1 MRKLT
6 YIIILALSVIAKSC
20 KDNAGKDLR
29 TITVSIEPLRF
40 LTEQIAGNR
49 FNVTVLVRPGGS
61 PETYE
66 PTAKQLTELAHSDLY
81 VKGGDLGFERTW
93 LKRIMQNAPHTIIV
107 DASEGIQRE
116 LSING
121 IPDTHVW
128 MSASNAITMANNIY
142 NKLVEIDN
150 KDSAFFKGNLLAL
163 TERLRAVDT
172 TVRGNITRDK
182 TKAFIIYHPALTY
195 FARDYSL
202 VQIPIEEEGRE
213 PSAAQLKDVISKG
226 KEENVKV
233 MFVQKEFA
241 NRNIDIIK
249 KSLNVKAVRINP
261 LSYHIDKEMMKISK
275 LLK

>member
-1 MRKLT
+1 MVTKDE
-6 YIIILALSVIAKSC
+6 VEAK
-20 KDNAGKDLR
+20 
-29 TITVSIEPLRF
+29 I
-40 LTEQIAGNR
+40 
-49 FNVTVLVRPGGS
+49 
-61 PETYE
+61 
-66 PTAKQLTELAHSDLY
+66 KQ
-81 VKGGDLGFERTW
+81 VKGVLFNFTTDNMEEFR
-93 LKRIMQNAPHTIIV
+93 KQI
-107 DASEGIQRE
+107 D
-116 LSING
+116 
-121 IPDTHVW
+121 
-128 MSASNAITMANNIY
+128 
-142 NKLVEIDN
+142 EIDN

-249 KSLNVKAVRINP
+249 KSLNVKAVPINP
-261 LSYHIDKEMMKISK
+261 LSYHIDEEMMKISK